1 MNENEQNIIRKA
13 VNAVKSL
20 RDPST
25 AQAYSGSSGE
35 FGAGW
40 YDIGVTDATG
50 GVICV
55 ASAYTDIG
63 SHAESLETEINKL
76 LPAPRKME
84 EWER

>member
-25 AQAYSGSSGE
+25 ARAYSGASDE

-50 GVICV
+50 DVICV

-63 SHAESLETEINKL
+63 SHAEAIENAINKS
-76 LPAPRKME
+76 LPSPRKLE